1 MNTSLPYVMRDQ
13 VSDQISDIMDTRH
26 QPDPTG
32 RRHVLVEAGL
42 FTLFVFA
49 YLLALAFNA

>member
-13 VSDQISDIMDTRH
+13 VSDQIGDIMDARR
-26 QPDPTG
+26 QPDPRG
-32 RRHVLVEAGL
+32 RRHVAIEAGL